1 MTMPIDPDSPST
13 SKSHSSPP
21 EIEAIRAAI
30 LAAKQANL
38 AAIRALEVVELVFA
52 PPARE
57 KVIPDE
63 VSNLEPEGCQHTEAI
78 TLNTPTGAY
87 LICPCGDQRLVG

>member
-1 MTMPIDPDSPST
+1 
-13 SKSHSSPP
+13 
-21 EIEAIRAAI
+21 

-38 AAIRALEVVELVFA
+38 AAIRALEIVELVFA

-57 KVIPDE
+57 RAIPDV
-63 VSNLEPEGCQHTEAI
+63 VSNPVSEGCQHTEAI

-87 LICPCGDQRLVG
+87 SICPCGDQRLIG